1 MKKVLVG
8 VAAAVAFLGGAGT
21 AVADAWRE
29 LPDMTPSGVHF
40 HHGEYRFNPPERN
53 HGAFEWVG
61 QLKDDMPN
69 DGHNVYMLARAEAH
83 AWSRYNGKQRRTI
96 FMHHFTWSGAQRYT
110 DDAYIRACRDRGSL
124 RPDNCSPELHYHGP
138 NFSR

>member
-21 AVADAWRE
+21 AVADAWHD
-29 LPDMTPSGVHF
+29 LPDMRPIGVHF

-53 HGAFEWVG
+53 HGAFEWIG

-83 AWSRYNGKQRRTI
+83 AWSRYNGQQRRTVS
-96 FMHHFTWSGAQRYT
+96 MTRGWSHVCPPRRWYEGMT
-110 DDAYIRACRDRGSL
+110 VWPDSRGW
-124 RPDNCSPELHYHGP
+124 RECG
-138 NFSR
+138 